1 MYLQPKSVVHQQ
13 RRSTLRT
20 IKIKI
25 NVKAMN
31 HEGIHKNLFELPD
44 RRMDIKKIRSSLQL
58 VLLHQENFWLSSKFS
73 IRKYIVQIF
82 ISS

>member
-13 RRSTLRT
+13 RRSTLQT

-44 RRMDIKKIRSSLQL
+44 RRMEIKKMR
-58 VLLHQENFWLSSKFS
+58 
-73 IRKYIVQIF
+73 
-82 ISS
+82 

>member
-1 MYLQPKSVVHQQ
+1 
-13 RRSTLRT
+13 
-20 IKIKI
+20 
-25 NVKAMN
+25 MN

-44 RRMDIKKIRSSLQL
+44 RRMDIKKIRSSLPL

>member
-44 RRMDIKKIRSSLQL
+44 RRMEIKKMR
-58 VLLHQENFWLSSKFS
+58 
-73 IRKYIVQIF
+73 
-82 ISS
+82 